1 MKKILVVQ
9 SSARQEGSLT
19 REYTAQLVRQIEAA
33 NPGSWVVTR
42 DLGAE
47 PVPHLDATLLGG
59 WMKPAE
65 EQTEAEKAA
74 SALSNQLVDELLA
87 SDIVVIG
94 SSMYNFGITSTLK
107 AWFDHV
113 LRAGRTFKYT
123 EAGPVGLTPDRK
135 VYVVTARGGRYVG
148 SPLDFQEPYVRQLL
162 GFIGITDVEF
172 VNVEGQSMGP
182 EEAAKGRA
190 EADEVLAALA

>member
-1 MKKILVVQ
+1 M
-9 SSARQEGSLT
+9 
-19 REYTAQLVRQIEAA
+19 
-33 NPGSWVVTR
+33 TR

-47 PVPHLDATLLGG
+47 AVPHLDATLLGG

-65 EQTEAEKAA
+65 EQTDAEKAA
-74 SALSNQLVDELLA
+74 SARSDQLIDELLA
-87 SDIVVIG
+87 ADVVVIA
-94 SSMYNFGITSTLK
+94 SSMYNFGMTSTLK

-148 SPLDFQEPYVRQLL
+148 SPLDFQAPHVRQLL

-190 EADEVLAALA
+190 EADEALAALA

>member
-9 SSARQEGSLT
+9 SSARQEGSLS
-19 REYTAQLVRQIEAA
+19 REYANNLVAQLQAKY
-33 NPGSWVVTR
+33 PGSWVVTR

-47 PVPHLDATLLGG
+47 AVPHLDATLLGG

-65 EQTEAEKAA
+65 EQTDAEKAA
-74 SALSNQLVDELLA
+74 SARSDQLIDELLA
-87 SDIVVIG
+87 ADVVVIA
-94 SSMYNFGITSTLK
+94 SSMYNFGMTSTLK

-148 SPLDFQEPYVRQLL
+148 SPLDFQAPHVRQLL

-190 EADEVLAALA
+190 EADEALAALA

>member
-9 SSARQEGSLT
+9 SSARQEGSLS
-19 REYTAQLVRQIEAA
+19 REYANNLVARLQAKY
-33 NPGSWVVTR
+33 PGSWVVTR

-47 PVPHLDATLLGG
+47 AVPHLDATLLGG

-65 EQTEAEKAA
+65 EQTDAEKAA
-74 SALSNQLVDELLA
+74 SARSDQLIDELLA
-87 SDIVVIG
+87 ADVVVIA
-94 SSMYNFGITSTLK
+94 SSMYNFGMTSTRK

-148 SPLDFQEPYVRQLL
+148 SPLDFQAPHVRQLL

-190 EADEVLAALA
+190 EADETLAALA

>member
-9 SSARQEGSLT
+9 SSARQEGSLS
-19 REYTAQLVRQIEAA
+19 REYANNLVARLQAKY
-33 NPGSWVVTR
+33 PGSWVVTR

-47 PVPHLDATLLGG
+47 AVPHLDATLLGG

-65 EQTEAEKAA
+65 EQTDAEKAA
-74 SALSNQLVDELLA
+74 SARSDQLIDELLA
-87 SDIVVIG
+87 ADVVVIA
-94 SSMYNFGITSTLK
+94 SSMYNFGMTSTLK

-123 EAGPVGLTPDRK
+123 EAGPIGLTPDRK

-148 SPLDFQEPYVRQLL
+148 SPLDFQAPHVRQLL

-182 EEAAKGRA
+182 AEAAKGRA
-190 EADEVLAALA
+190 EADEALAALA

>member
-135 VYVVTARGGRYVG
+135 VYVVTARGGRYEG

>member
-9 SSARQEGSLT
+9 SSARQEGSLS
-19 REYTAQLVRQIEAA
+19 REYANNLVARLQAKY
-33 NPGSWVVTR
+33 PGSWVVTR

-47 PVPHLDATLLGG
+47 AVPHLDATLLGG

-65 EQTEAEKAA
+65 EQTDAEKAA
-74 SALSNQLVDELLA
+74 SARSDQLIDELLA
-87 SDIVVIG
+87 ADVVVIA
-94 SSMYNFGITSTLK
+94 SSMYNFGMTSTLK

-135 VYVVTARGGRYVG
+135 VYVVTARGARYVG
-148 SPLDFQEPYVRQLL
+148 SPLDFQAPHVRQLL

-190 EADEVLAALA
+190 EADETLAALA

>member
-59 WMKPAE
+59 WMKPAD